1 MLGQQLRRPVIVAS
15 LLCLGLLGDACSGSS
30 PVACPNDY
38 PSTCPDGAS
47 TFAAE
52 VAPLMQGRCAY
63 CHSQAPRQLLRNY
76 TEIRDA
82 GHVVLMQ
89 LVNCTMPPA
98 PTPPLTADE
107 RRVILSWFAC
117 GAMDN

>member
-1 MLGQQLRRPVIVAS
+1 MIGAALFFSA
-15 LLCLGLLGDACSGSS
+15 LLGNACSGSS
-30 PVACPNDY
+30 PAACPNDY

-52 VAPLMQGRCAY
+52 VEPLMRGRCLY
-63 CHSQAPRQLLRNY
+63 CHDQAPRQLLRDY
-76 TEIRDA
+76 AEIRDA

-98 PTPPLTADE
+98 PTAPLTADE